1 MTELD
6 DDLVPETLA
15 LIDEFGLDAIF
26 TIDAGTFDDTTST
39 WTPAPTIS
47 IRKVTPPTLE
57 RRQSG
62 GGVLVETTIS
72 YVAAK
77 DLPFTPAVS
86 MLVSIDGREFRLT
99 NVQAIYS
106 GSLVAIWKLGLD

>member
-26 TIDAGTFDDTTST
+26 TVDAGVFNDATST

-57 RRQSG
+57 RRQAA
-62 GGVLVETTIS
+62 GVLVETTIS

-86 MLVSIDGREFRLT
+86 MLVSIDGREFRLS